1 MFCSSCGKELLD
13 GAKFC
18 AHCGAQVVALAPV
31 VQEPAETPAPSKLKA
46 AYASVEQAAK
56 KASTVMAGAANT
68 VAMEVG
74 DLNGDGKID
83 AEDFKIAAARAKV
96 IATATAD
103 EAAKLGKEALQS
115 DLAKDAASGA
125 AVGAAVAIP
134 IPLIGPAAGA
144 VVGAGLGIYKN
155 LTKKK

>member
-1 MFCSSCGKELLD
+1 MFCSNCGKELLD

-18 AHCGAQVVALAPV
+18 AHCGTQVGALSPLAP
-31 VQEPAETPAPSKLKA
+31 ESADSPAPSKLKA

-56 KASTVMAGAANT
+56 KASAVVASAANT

-83 AEDFKIAAARAKV
+83 AEDFKIAMNKAKGIAA
-96 IATATAD
+96 ATVD

-115 DLAKDAASGA
+115 DMAKDAAAGA

-134 IPLIGPAAGA
+134 IPLVGPAAGA
-144 VVGAGLGIYKN
+144 AVGAGLGLYKN
-155 LTKKK
+155 ITKK